1 MQNTVNK
8 PNKNSIK
15 KKHGHTHRH
24 NKKKENGG
32 VHWCVHL
39 ACERR
44 IGSGN
49 CNAKQFFE

>member
-1 MQNTVNK
+1 MDIQ
-8 PNKNSIK
+8 
-15 KKHGHTHRH
+15 
-24 NKKKENGG
+24 KENGG